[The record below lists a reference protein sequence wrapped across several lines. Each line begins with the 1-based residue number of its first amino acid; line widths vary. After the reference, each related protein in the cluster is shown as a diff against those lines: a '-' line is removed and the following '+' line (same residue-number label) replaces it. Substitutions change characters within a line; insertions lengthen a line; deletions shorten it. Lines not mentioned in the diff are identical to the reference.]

1 MSTKSVEFIDN
12 PMDDLTRK
20 KVDALATDLIYNTD
34 VMNIEA
40 SGGHLQQDHKHTIED
55 SEKVT
60 RTGVDILL
68 ACLRKYLDASSETAK
83 KLKTYSIQVLE
94 LFFVVCFFFNIRSLL
109 IGIVLFFFN
118 VRSLLTLQITTK
130 AVFRQLLHE

>member
-1 MSTKSVEFIDN
+1 MSTKAVEFIDN
-12 PMDDLTRK
+12 PMGDLTRK

-83 KLKTYSIQVLE
+83 KLKTYSIQIIGIGIA
-94 LFFVVCFFFNIRSLL
+94 FCFCFCFF
-109 IGIVLFFFN
+109 
-118 VRSLLTLQITTK
+118 
-130 AVFRQLLHE
+130 